1 MVAKAFE
8 LADPSQIAKFL
19 IELSRAF
26 NKYYAHTRILED
38 NVTIHVKLTLCASVA
53 IVLEEGLR
61 LLGIQAPEE
70 M

>member
-1 MVAKAFE
+1 MAKALE
-8 LADPSQIAKFL
+8 LADPSQIAKYL

-38 NVTIHVKLTLCASVA
+38 KATMQVKLTLCACVA
-53 IVLEEGLR
+53 IVIEEGLR
-61 LLGIQAPEE
+61 LLGIQAPKE